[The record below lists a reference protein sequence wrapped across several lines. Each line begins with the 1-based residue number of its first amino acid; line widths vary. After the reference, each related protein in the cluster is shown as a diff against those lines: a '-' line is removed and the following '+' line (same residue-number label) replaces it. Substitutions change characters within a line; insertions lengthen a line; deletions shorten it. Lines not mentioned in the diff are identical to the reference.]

1 MGGGGGPTLPLRR
14 LVDAP
19 APLSAASVAA
29 RGAQAAAAASAAAP
43 YVMDE
48 ADLAAMEQ
56 LAGEDVD
63 DAGGGGGSS
72 SSAAAAQRA
81 PPARAPQP
89 SPHRADV
96 DYPGDP
102 VLRPELQEL
111 VGRAAR
117 VLDQRFGHKAFRGRQ
132 RAIIAAAFAG
142 DDVFVLMPT
151 GGGKSLW

>member
-56 LAGEDVD
+56 LAGEDD
-63 DAGGGGGSS
+63 DDVEGGGGG